1 MKYSAKG
8 YPCVAGRGVEY
19 IWALVKNY
27 IRRIEEVFFRAI
39 SEIVLTPKA
48 VRGWELPPIWM
59 KLGRVFHHSNWT
71 ALGWA
76 RSIWRTPI
84 YIRPLSF
91 IFIYMHSFNKI
102 DLLQSACLRKNPE
115 DETRMKLG

>member
-1 MKYSAKG
+1 MD
-8 YPCVAGRGVEY
+8 GVE
-19 IWALVKNY
+19 KN
-27 IRRIEEVFFRAI
+27 EESKSVPSCSPRLA
-39 SEIVLTPKA
+39 SPRSGTSPHLDET
-48 VRGWELPPIWM
+48 
-59 KLGRVFHHSNWT
+59 RVFHHSNWT

-76 RSIWRTPI
+76 RLIWRTPI

-115 DETRMKLG
+115 DQTRIKLGSN

>member
-1 MKYSAKG
+1 MEHKHTLQVLSK
-8 YPCVAGRGVEY
+8 
-19 IWALVKNY
+19 I
-27 IRRIEEVFFRAI
+27 IRSSTGTSPHLDE
-39 SEIVLTPKA
+39 T
-48 VRGWELPPIWM
+48 
-59 KLGRVFHHSNWT
+59 RVFHHSNWT

-76 RSIWRTPI
+76 RLIWRTPI

-115 DETRMKLG
+115 DQTRIKLGSN